1 MVNRANQFVERSQP
15 DLLVLVDERK
25 IADEIVEDRGVQ
37 LIGKVKD
44 RRCRD
49 VAQERKALFEVGP
62 AFLLVFHFGDDVL
75 RLAEILLMKA
85 LNSRR
90 TVNRD
95 VLAVVTFDEQIFDVF
110 NSSGFDLRDGKI
122 YVCRKGHAKS
132 FVRHGTRK
140 ALDAG
145 FRICVLGAPRG
156 KETSSLSMRTAT
168 LSRAPASESR
178 IPFSPASNGRLGRS
192 CRIPASFFRIEL
204 AVVICALGRL
214 LPFRN
219 ERHCACAF
227 ASDLL
232 QHGIVVTRPDSQI
245 PGDDFALA
253 LFRQNAA
260 EKSSVL
266 PRGAR

>member
-168 LSRAPASESR
+168 CPARRPAKVVFLFRLRATAVWV
-178 IPFSPASNGRLGRS
+178 G
-192 CRIPASFFRIEL
+192 L
-204 AVVICALGRL
+204 AEFPQVS
-214 LPFRN
+214 
-219 ERHCACAF
+219 F
-227 ASDLL
+227 ASSL
-232 QHGIVVTRPDSQI
+232 R
-245 PGDDFALA
+245 
-253 LFRQNAA
+253 
-260 EKSSVL
+260 
-266 PRGAR
+266 